1 MNEDMGVYLRRCS
14 FIHTI
19 DTVGNFSLHI
29 QKLIFFANFKN
40 KMYGGWLMTGMEN
53 ARRDI
58 A

>member
-29 QKLIFFANFKN
+29 FKLIFLPIFEK
-40 KMYGGWLMTGMEN
+40 KMYGG
-53 ARRDI
+53 
-58 A
+58 